1 MRGDGNMN
9 IAQAM
14 EHIKNGSICKIHG
27 IYVKLDTE
35 GHLVRDYSWEFKLS
49 NDKPF
54 EPTLEQ
60 MLSNDWELVDTYIE
74 SGSYI
79 RMWETDLRICSGYR
93 GRYYLLDEASSTIVA
108 DYENVNLLL
117 KEMSRNKA
125 EILYI

>member
-1 MRGDGNMN
+1 MN

-27 IYVKLDTE
+27 IYVKLNTE

-60 MLSNDWELVDTYIE
+60 MLSNDWELVDTHIE

-93 GRYYLLDEASSTIVA
+93 GRYYLLDEANSTTVA

>member
-1 MRGDGNMN
+1 MN

-27 IYVKLDTE
+27 IYVKLNVE

-93 GRYYLLDEASSTIVA
+93 GRYYLLDEANSTIVA

>member
-1 MRGDGNMN
+1 MN

-27 IYVKLDTE
+27 IYVKLSTE

-60 MLSNDWELVDTYIE
+60 MLSNDWELVDTRIE

-79 RMWETDLRICSGYR
+79 RMWETDLRVCSGYR
-93 GRYYLLDEASSTIVA
+93 CRYYLLDEANSNIVA

>member
-93 GRYYLLDEASSTIVA
+93 GRYYLLDEANSTIVA

>member
-1 MRGDGNMN
+1 MN

-14 EHIKNGSICKIHG
+14 KHIKKGSICKIHG

-49 NDKPF
+49 NDKPY

-60 MLSNDWELVDTYIE
+60 MLSNDWELVDTCIE

-79 RMWETDLRICSGYR
+79 RMCETDLRICSGYR
-93 GRYYLLDEASSTIVA
+93 GRYYLLDEANSTIVA

>member
-1 MRGDGNMN
+1 
-9 IAQAM
+9 
-14 EHIKNGSICKIHG
+14 
-27 IYVKLDTE
+27 
-35 GHLVRDYSWEFKLS
+35 
-49 NDKPF
+49 
-54 EPTLEQ
+54 

-79 RMWETDLRICSGYR
+79 RMWETDWRICSGYR
-93 GRYYLLDEASSTIVA
+93 GRYYLLDEANSTIVA